1 MAAEPDAGT
10 IVQCARCNEWEWA
23 EDLYECDQC
32 GEYVCI
38 KCLAVPG
45 SDNNESVCRDCPAM
59 GHANIDKPVLKIV
72 DGKGKAHDVSIRDMF
87 GERMDDDFYDADGLT
102 RADRIADGEL
112 TPADAEWLQCSAEEQ
127 GEDR

>member
-1 MAAEPDAGT
+1 MAPEP
-10 IVQCARCNEWEWA
+10 CARCGVEVH
-23 EDLYECDQC
+23 DLYICDQC
-32 GEYVCI
+32 GDTVCE
-38 KCLAVPG
+38 KCMEVFRNLEPG
-45 SDNNESVCRDCPAM
+45 SDSVCVNCPAM

-102 RADRIADGEL
+102 RADRIADGRL
-112 TPADAEWLQCSAEEQ
+112 TEGDAEWLAGQAEEQ

>member
-1 MAAEPDAGT
+1 MLSECD
-10 IVQCARCNEWEWA
+10 RCRTLIWA
-23 EDLYECDQC
+23 HETYRCDQC
-32 GEYVCI
+32 GELVCI

-45 SDNNESVCRDCPAM
+45 SDNNESVCVNCPAM

-112 TPADAEWLQCSAEEQ
+112 TPADAEWVVGQAEER
-127 GEDR
+127 GEGR